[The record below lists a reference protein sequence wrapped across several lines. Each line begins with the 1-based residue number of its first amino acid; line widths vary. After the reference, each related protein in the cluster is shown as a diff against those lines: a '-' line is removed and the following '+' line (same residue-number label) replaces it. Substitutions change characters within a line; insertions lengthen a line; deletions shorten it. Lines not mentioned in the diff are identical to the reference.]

1 MMSGGEQKWIL
12 DKNQVV
18 RCWEIHLGLGS
29 GCGSDKIGEA
39 QAQRMLFSKKDILE
53 MRRKEKGTP

>member
-1 MMSGGEQKWIL
+1 MMSGGEQKWVL

-18 RCWEIHLGLGS
+18 GCWEIHLGLES
-29 GCGSDKIGEA
+29 GCESDKIEEPWA
-39 QAQRMLFSKKDILE
+39 ERMLYSKEDTLE